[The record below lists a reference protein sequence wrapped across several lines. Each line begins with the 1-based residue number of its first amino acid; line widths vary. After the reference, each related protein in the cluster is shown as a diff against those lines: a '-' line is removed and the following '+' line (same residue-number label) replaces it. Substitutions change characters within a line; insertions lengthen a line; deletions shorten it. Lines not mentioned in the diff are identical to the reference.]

1 MGSNSYRMSKEEAE
15 KNLVEYVVGLMSK
28 TYLDTTGWD
37 ESKKA
42 SYHASISRYWNED
55 STTKD
60 KLKDA
65 GNILK
70 KNVQNWADFSLAVDS
85 DPKEIIMRILLDYY
99 YCEDPSATVCISYL
113 GSNELLDEQFVK
125 ETIYLTSGF
134 FRYEEWD
141 DEHVNLMTKAALC
154 TDLSEITKLLKT
166 LYTDDRISE
175 VFGKGK
181 NRKNRLI
188 PIIFPINSST
198 IKYSKEFSELY
209 SKYARYNNPETE
221 TLEN

>member
-1 MGSNSYRMSKEEAE
+1 MGNSYKMSKEEAE
-15 KNLVEYVVGLMSK
+15 KNLLEYVDSLIRK
-28 TYLDTTGWD
+28 TYLNISSWD
-37 ESKKA
+37 ESKRS
-42 SYHASISRYWNED
+42 SYDTSISRYWNED
-55 STTKD
+55 STTKE

-65 GNILK
+65 GFILK
-70 KNVQNWADFSLAVDS
+70 KNVQNWADFSLAVNS

-154 TDLSEITKLLKT
+154 TDLSQITKLLKT
-166 LYTDDRISE
+166 LYTDKRIEE

-188 PIIFPINSST
+188 PIIFPINSSC
-198 IKYSKEFSELY
+198 IKYSKEFTELY
-209 SKYARYNNPETE
+209 TKYARYNNPETE

>member
-1 MGSNSYRMSKEEAE
+1 MGNSYRMSQEEAE
-15 KNLVEYVVGLMSK
+15 KNLVEYVVGLISK
-28 TYLDTTGWD
+28 TYLDTSGWD
-37 ESKKA
+37 ESKRA
-42 SYHASISRYWNED
+42 SYQASICRYWTE
-55 STTKD
+55 SSATKD

-65 GNILK
+65 GQILK
-70 KNVQNWADFSLAVDS
+70 KNVSDWAKFSLSLDS

-141 DEHVNLMTKAALC
+141 DEHVDLMTKAALC

-166 LYTDDRISE
+166 LYTDKRIEE

-198 IKYSKEFSELY
+198 IKYSKEFTELY
-209 SKYARYNNPETE
+209 IKYARYNNPETE

>member
-1 MGSNSYRMSKEEAE
+1 MGNTYRMSKEEAE

-166 LYTDDRISE
+166 LYTDKRIEE

-209 SKYARYNNPETE
+209 AKYARYNNPETE